1 MSDLIERLR
10 MHKPHF
16 GVVTSSI
23 TTEEAADKI
32 ESQAAEIERLT
43 VALITSNVKHSGL
56 IIKFHKDSAEWGVNS
71 LHQVGLLQKRIAEL
85 ESDDHEWYLQAK
97 RIEKLERALKSIVGQ
112 TDDQMLDGVWREVNT
127 TALAAIADM
136 EQT

>member
-1 MSDLIERLR
+1 MSDLTSRLR
-10 MHKPHF
+10 APNDD
-16 GVVTSSI
+16 I
-23 TTEEAADKI
+23 TKLFNDVYEAADKI